1 MWISWNAWT
10 IFMLLNK
17 QKKTEKFKNFVVR
30 IHVQYWAY
38 LIPKAWNMFV
48 ARYSGTGFLYQDLA
62 SKYSKL
68 WHKHARSLQEYI
80 NVMPNLACTQARQN
94 PHLELI
100 EKLEKVWPW
109 CSWLCSSHNS
119 CRCCNWRCHCEHLC
133 QILRT
138 RYTRTRVICYA
149 FLLLSCNVLFVQ
161 WTFDLIDWHYTHDLC
176 TFRQKEH
183 SSTARKDS
191 T

>member
-1 MWISWNAWT
+1 
-10 IFMLLNK
+10 
-17 QKKTEKFKNFVVR
+17 
-30 IHVQYWAY
+30 
-38 LIPKAWNMFV
+38 
-48 ARYSGTGFLYQDLA
+48 
-62 SKYSKL
+62 
-68 WHKHARSLQEYI
+68 
-80 NVMPNLACTQARQN
+80 MPNPACTQARQN
-94 PHLELI
+94 PHLQLI

-176 TFRQKEH
+176 TFRQKTVSLNIKAITLLSVITSLFSLRIMVLSILLFLLCVKGFITVQKALGSPFA
-183 SSTARKDS
+183 SSHLLLVYLQINFLLNDEFLFRCSLYICQS
-191 T
+191 TGLFVV